1 MSKAE
6 DRTFGIKLTRGG
18 FVKLIIRLMLA
29 TAMLVLVVAPVAAAP
44 QRVDTL
50 PAITPFTKARFD
62 FALTLFG
69 FEVGY
74 GKGVIESPTRL
85 HLAIE
90 IPSGDGSPSQVV
102 EAILYDGVFYT
113 RENNDTQWYI
123 EPVGDV
129 PVPENPVPATASS
142 TDGPA
147 LTLMGTR
154 DVAGV
159 MTDQY
164 QIWINGDDR
173 SALTTDLFIG
183 QTLRYLDKFQ
193 ISLYADGRDTTPLL
207 GFDYRWYDF
216 DNAALK
222 VYPPQGAVVRQAS
235 ASMSVVDGL
244 KTGLVQLERV
254 MRWQKR

>member
-1 MSKAE
+1 MK
-6 DRTFGIKLTRGG
+6 FI
-18 FVKLIIRLMLA
+18 VRLMLA
-29 TAMLVLVVAPVAAAP
+29 SAMLLLVVAPVAAAP

-69 FEVGY
+69 IEVGY
-74 GKGVIESPTRL
+74 GKGAIESPSRI
-85 HLAIE
+85 HLTIE
-90 IPSGDGSPSQVV
+90 IPSGDGSPGEVV

-113 RENNDTQWYI
+113 RTNTEAQWYI
-123 EPVGDV
+123 EPIGDV
-129 PVPENPVPATASS
+129 PLPENPVPASASS

-147 LTLMGTR
+147 ITLMGTR

-173 SALTTDLFIG
+173 SAFTTDLFIG
-183 QTLRYLDKFQ
+183 QSLRYLDKFQ
-193 ISLYADGRDTTPLL
+193 ISLYADGRDATPLIGL
-207 GFDYRWYDF
+207 DYRWYDF
-216 DNAALK
+216 DSAAIK
-222 VYPPQGAVVRQAS
+222 VYPPQGAIVREAS

-254 MRWQKR
+254 MEWQKR

>member
-1 MSKAE
+1 MK
-6 DRTFGIKLTRGG
+6 FI
-18 FVKLIIRLMLA
+18 VRLMLA

-69 FEVGY
+69 IEVGY
-74 GKGVIESPTRL
+74 GKGAIESPSRI

-113 RENNDTQWYI
+113 RTNTDAQWYI
-123 EPVGDV
+123 EPVGEV
-129 PVPENPVPATASS
+129 PLPENPVPASASS

-164 QIWINGDDR
+164 QIWLNFEDR
-173 SALTTDLFIG
+173 SVITTDLFIG

-193 ISLYADGRDTTPLL
+193 ISAYLDGRDTTPLIGL
-207 GFDYRWYDF
+207 DYRYYDF
-216 DNAALK
+216 DDAAIK
-222 VYPPQGAVVRQAS
+222 VYPPQGAIVREAS

>member
-1 MSKAE
+1 MK
-6 DRTFGIKLTRGG
+6 FI
-18 FVKLIIRLMLA
+18 VRLLLA
-29 TAMLVLVVAPVAAAP
+29 TTMLVLVVAPVAAAP
-44 QRVDTL
+44 QRVDSL

-69 FEVGY
+69 LEVGF
-74 GKGVIESPTRL
+74 GKGAIESPSRL
-85 HLAIE
+85 HLTLE
-90 IPSGDGSPSQVV
+90 VPSGDGSPSYVV

-113 RENNDTQWYI
+113 RENTDAQWYI

-129 PVPENPVPATASS
+129 PLPADPVGMSASS
-142 TDGPA
+142 TDEPA

-159 MTDQY
+159 LTDQY
-164 QIWINGDDR
+164 QIWMNFEDR
-173 SALTTDLFIG
+173 SVLTTDLFIG

-193 ISLYADGRDTTPLL
+193 ISAYADGRDDTPLL

-216 DNAALK
+216 DDAAIK
-222 VYPPQGAVVRQAS
+222 VYPPQGAIVREAS
-235 ASMSVVDGL
+235 ASMSIVDGM

-254 MRWQKR
+254 MRWQKQ